1 MTIRLIGSAPRR
13 MILLTAALCAL
24 ALAQPLVA
32 QQAVVTLDPAN
43 TTIDITLG
51 ATMHTVH
58 GVFKLKSGQI
68 RFDPSTGAASGAI
81 IVDATSGDTGNSSRD
96 KKMHGEILE
105 SAKFPEIV
113 FTPNHVNV
121 HAGAQPSAPTSPQ
134 TGTQLQALLAQR
146 SAFQADVAGALRLHS
161 RDHRTTLLIS
171 VQPTPADQLQLSTQF
186 AIPYIEWGLKNP
198 STFVLRVGNTV
209 DIGIHATAQI
219 TLGGLAQRN

>member
-13 MILLTAALCAL
+13 MMLLAAVLCAL
-24 ALAQPLVA
+24 APAQPVAA

-43 TTIDITLG
+43 TAIDITLG

-58 GVFKLKSGQI
+58 GVFKLKNGQI

-113 FTPNHVNV
+113 FTSNHVNA
-121 HAGAQPSAPTSPQ
+121 HAGAEASAQVSPQ
-134 TGTQLQALLAQR
+134 TGTQLQVLFAR
-146 SAFQADVAGALRLHS
+146 HSAFQVDVAGTLRLHGS
-161 RDHRTTLLIS
+161 DHRTTLLVS
-171 VQPTPADQLQLSTQF
+171 VEPMPANQLQLSTRF
-186 AIPYIEWGLKNP
+186 PIPYIEWGLKNP

-209 DIGIHATAQI
+209 DIDIRATAQI
-219 TLGGLAQRN
+219 AFGGAAQHN